1 MWNQC
6 DGKIDYVIMT
16 AGTGGTIT
24 GIGRKLK
31 ERNPD
36 IKVNIILI

>member
-1 MWNQC
+1 
-6 DGKIDYVIMT
+6 MT
-16 AGTGGTIT
+16 CGTGGTIT

-36 IKVNIILI
+36 IKVRNYD

>member
-1 MWNQC
+1 
-6 DGKIDYVIMT
+6 MT
-16 AGTGGTIT
+16 CGTGGTIT

-36 IKVNIILI
+36 IKVRIPII